1 MTTCFGRRH
10 HLAAV
15 LFLAMLVLLPY
26 TQVLR
31 HDYVD
36 FDDFDY
42 IVENPYVKHGFSTQG
57 VWWAFNFRHQDKSY
71 YRPLTWLSHMLDF
84 EVWGAAPGYH
94 HLVNVALHLGNAV
107 LLYGVFFAMTGAWG
121 PSVLVGA
128 LFGVHP
134 INVESVAWLTE
145 RSNLLCTLFGLACMW
160 AYVGYARQPT
170 PRRYLATALAFT
182 ASLLAKPNLVTLPFL
197 MLLLDYW
204 PLGRWRWPER
214 TVGGAG
220 TTREVATGEIP
231 AFSIGRLVV
240 EKLPLITLSI
250 AAIGT
255 SILRLGST
263 IPAGQVP
270 WELRLSNA
278 LVSYVRYLGNLFW
291 PHNLA
296 AFYPY
301 PKSIPPWQA
310 WGALTAL
317 AVISLLVLVQIRKRP
332 YIFVG
337 WFWFVGTFIPKI
349 GLIQSGLWPALAD
362 RWAYFPAIGV
372 FLLIGW
378 WGGEVRER
386 WQPSMKRLSTA
397 AMALC
402 LAGLAALTWV
412 QVGTWSD
419 SYTLLGR
426 MLKLYPDNFM
436 AHNNLGL
443 LQRKDGRIRE
453 AEQHFR
459 EAIRINPG
467 FEIAYLNL
475 GNLAKERGDA
485 DRAMEWYRQAL
496 ELNRNYAGAHLAIAG
511 LYFERGAFSDAARHY
526 LLATQIRPDHVAAIN
541 GLGAALTK
549 MNRLVEAVALFEEA
563 LRIDPGFAPAREN
576 LAAVRAAMEQTAS
589 DLPVAQP

>member
-1 MTTCFGRRH
+1 MTTQSRRRH

-15 LFLAMLVLLPY
+15 LLLSMLVLLPY
-26 TQVLR
+26 TQVLH

-42 IVENPYVKHGFSTQG
+42 IVENPYVKHGFSAQG
-57 VWWAFNFRHQDKSY
+57 VWWAFNFRHQDRSY

-84 EVWGAAPGYH
+84 QIWGAAPGWH

-107 LLYGVFFAMTGAWG
+107 LLYGMLFAMTGAWG

-128 LFGVHP
+128 LFAVHP
-134 INVESVAWLTE
+134 INVESVAWITE

-160 AYVGYARQPT
+160 AYVGYARQPD

-197 MLLLDYW
+197 LLMLDFW
-204 PLGRWRWPER
+204 PLGRLRWPGR
-214 TVGGAG
+214 TGAAG
-220 TTREVATGEIP
+220 TAHVLAEGALPTS
-231 AFSIGRLVV
+231 SIGRLVA
-240 EKLPLITLSI
+240 EKLPLIALSL
-250 AAIGT
+250 AAIGA

-270 WELRLSNA
+270 WELRLANA
-278 LVSYVRYLGNLFW
+278 LVSYLRYLGNLVW

-301 PKSIPPWQA
+301 PKSIPLWQS

-317 AVISLLVLVQIRKRP
+317 IIITVLILFQIRKRP
-332 YIFVG
+332 YLFVA
-337 WFWFVGTFIPKI
+337 WFWFAGTFVPKI

-372 FLLIGW
+372 FLLIVW
-378 WGGEVRER
+378 LGGDIRAR
-386 WQPSMKRLSTA
+386 LQPPMRAMTSVT
-397 AMALC
+397 MALG
-402 LAGLAALTWV
+402 LAILAALTWV
-412 QVGTWSD
+412 QAGTWSD

-443 LQRKDGRIRE
+443 LQRKDGRIEE

-459 EAIRINPG
+459 EAIRINPA

-475 GNLAKERGDA
+475 GNVAKERGDV
-485 DRAMEWYRQAL
+485 DRAMDWYGQAL
-496 ELNRNYAGAHLAIAG
+496 NLNRNFPGAHLAIAG
-511 LYFERGAFSDAARHY
+511 LFFDRGAFSDAARHY
-526 LLATQIRPDHVAAIN
+526 LLASQIKPDHVAAIN

-549 MNRLVEAVALFEEA
+549 MNRLVEAIALFEEA
-563 LRIDPGFAPAREN
+563 LRIDPGYAPAREN
-576 LAAVRAAMEQTAS
+576 LAAVRAALRPTSSGAREMH
-589 DLPVAQP
+589 P